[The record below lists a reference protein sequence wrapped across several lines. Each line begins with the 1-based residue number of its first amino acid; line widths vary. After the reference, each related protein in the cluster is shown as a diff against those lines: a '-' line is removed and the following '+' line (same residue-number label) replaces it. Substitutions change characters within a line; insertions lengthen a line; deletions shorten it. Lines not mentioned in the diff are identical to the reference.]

1 MENFHLANKELG
13 DWGEQ
18 IAVDYLI
25 SNKIKV
31 IGRNIRT
38 GYGEIDIIGQKDGV
52 IIFFEVKTRRTEKFG
67 NPEDAV
73 NYKKKEHMKNSAL
86 DFMQSNQDLGMDWRI
101 DVIAIFISEKSK
113 LEIRWVKN
121 AIAD

>member
-1 MENFHLANKELG
+1 MGKFRLANKELG

-25 SNKIKV
+25 GNNIKIV
-31 IGRNIRT
+31 GRNIRT
-38 GYGEIDIIGQKDGV
+38 SYGEIDIIGQKDGV

-73 NYKKKEHMKNSAL
+73 NYKKREHMRNSAL
-86 DFMQSNQDLGMDWRI
+86 DFMQSNLNLEMDWRI
-101 DVIAIFISEKSK
+101 DVIAIFVGEKNK
-113 LEIRWVKN
+113 IEIRWVKN

>member
-1 MENFHLANKELG
+1 MERFRLANKELG

-25 SNKIKV
+25 SNNIKI

-38 GYGEIDIIGQKDGV
+38 GYGEIDILGQKDGV
-52 IIFFEVKTRRTEKFG
+52 IIFFEVKTRRTEEFG

-73 NYKKKEHMKNSAL
+73 NYKKREHMRNSAL
-86 DFMQSNQDLGMDWRI
+86 DFMQSNPDLEMDWRI
-101 DVIAIFISEKSK
+101 DVIAIFVGGKDK
-113 LEIRWVKN
+113 FQIRWVKN
-121 AIAD
+121 AITD

>member
-1 MENFHLANKELG
+1 MGNFRLANKELG

-18 IAVDYLI
+18 IAVEYLI
-25 SNKIKV
+25 SNNIKV

-38 GYGEIDIIGQKDGV
+38 SYGEIDVVGQKDGI

-73 NYKKKEHMKNSAL
+73 NYKKREHMKNSAL
-86 DFMQSNQDLGMDWRI
+86 DFMQSNLDLEMDWRI
-101 DVIAIFISEKSK
+101 DVIAIFVGEKNK
-113 LEIRWVKN
+113 LKIRWIKN

>member
-1 MENFHLANKELG
+1 MGKFRLTKKDLG

-25 SNKIKV
+25 SNNIKIV
-31 IGRNIRT
+31 DRNIRT
-38 GYGEIDIIGQKDGV
+38 NYGEIDILGQKDGI
-52 IIFFEVKTRRTEKFG
+52 IIFFEVKTRRTEEFG

-73 NYKKKEHMKNSAL
+73 NYKKREHMKNSAL
-86 DFMQSNQDLGMDWRI
+86 DFMQSNLDLEMDWRI
-101 DVIAIFISEKSK
+101 DVIAIFVGEKNK
-113 LEIRWVKN
+113 LQIRWIKN

>member
-1 MENFHLANKELG
+1 MEKFRLANKELG

-25 SNKIKV
+25 SKNVKV

-38 GYGEIDIIGQKDGV
+38 GYGEIDILGQEDGI
-52 IIFFEVKTRRTEKFG
+52 IIFFEVKTRRTEEFG

-73 NYKKKEHMKNSAL
+73 NYKKREHMRNSAL
-86 DFMQSNQDLGMDWRI
+86 DFMQSNPDLEMDWRI
-101 DVIAIFISEKSK
+101 DVIAIFVGGKDK
-113 LEIRWVKN
+113 FQIRWVKN
-121 AIAD
+121 AITD

>member
-1 MENFHLANKELG
+1 MRKFRLANKELG
-13 DWGEQ
+13 GWGEQ

-25 SNKIKV
+25 GNNIKI

-38 GYGEIDIIGQKDGV
+38 SYGEIDIIGQKDGV
-52 IIFFEVKTRRTEKFG
+52 NIFFEVKTRRTEKFG

-73 NYKKKEHMKNSAL
+73 NYKKREHMRNSAL
-86 DFMQSNQDLGMDWRI
+86 DFMQSNLDLEMDWRI
-101 DVIAIFISEKSK
+101 DVIAIFVGEKNK
-113 LEIRWVKN
+113 IEIRWVKN